1 MGRESVVDKEL
12 IGTAV
17 DVHLSGLGCAPEP
30 EDRTAFELAA
40 RGVAAG
46 RAPRRVAG
54 IPSPASKELLELLRR
69 ATAAG
74 VTPDVAVSVWD
85 ARATGSTGVIRSG

>member
-1 MGRESVVDKEL
+1 MDRKLVAS
-12 IGTAV
+12 AV
-17 DVHLSGLGCAPEP
+17 SVHLSGLGCVPEP

-40 RGVAAG
+40 RDLAAG
-46 RAPRRVAG
+46 RTPRRVAG

-74 VTPDVAVSVWD
+74 VTPEVAVSVWD
-85 ARATGSTGVIRSG
+85 DRAATAV